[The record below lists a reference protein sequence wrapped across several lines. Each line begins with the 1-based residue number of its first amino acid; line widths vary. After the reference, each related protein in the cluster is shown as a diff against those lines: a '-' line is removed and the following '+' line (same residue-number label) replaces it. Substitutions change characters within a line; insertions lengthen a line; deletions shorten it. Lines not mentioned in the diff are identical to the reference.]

1 MIHAE
6 LPKSSPA
13 TNRTYK
19 KKFTSIITPDKSLL
33 NEKLMLS
40 LMFSGIG
47 LVLIVWAVRRGK

>member
-1 MIHAE
+1 MIYAE
-6 LPKSSPA
+6 LPKSSRG

-19 KKFTSIITPDKSLL
+19 KKFTSIITPDKLLL
-33 NEKLMLS
+33 NEKLVLS